1 MAYEYE
7 PEGDF
12 GGRILWGRV
21 AFIVVGALLM
31 FLLGRCSASGGVPQ
45 SEVDEKNDQIEQLA
59 SENESLRQE
68 VAALNAEGPRSPA
81 GSDATEATDEE
92 PTERRSPAAPK
103 QGETYIVKSGDT
115 LISIAEKVYDDRGK
129 WRLIAQANGID
140 DTNGLRVGQE
150 LRIPPD
156 E

>member
-12 GGRILWGRV
+12 AGRILWGRV

-31 FLLGRCSASGGVPQ
+31 FLLGRCSASGGVPR
-45 SEVDEKNDQIEQLA
+45 SEVDEKDEQIKLLA
-59 SENESLRQE
+59 SENETLRQE
-68 VAALNAEGPRSPA
+68 VAALNAGGPPPPA
-81 GSDATEATDEE
+81 GSDATEATDEQPSE
-92 PTERRSPAAPK
+92 PRSPAAPG
-103 QGETYIVKSGDT
+103 QGETYVVKSGDT

-140 DTNGLRVGQE
+140 DNNGLRVGQE